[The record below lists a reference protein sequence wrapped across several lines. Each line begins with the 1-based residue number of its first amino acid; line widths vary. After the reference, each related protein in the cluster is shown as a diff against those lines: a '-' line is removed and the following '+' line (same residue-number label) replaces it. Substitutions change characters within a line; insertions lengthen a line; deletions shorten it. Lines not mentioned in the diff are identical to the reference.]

1 MTESTKTS
9 ANQVDSH
16 ERLMF
21 QPFSSILSP
30 GFWQQLSN
38 VKLNDLRLSTDPVD
52 ITGSYSCS
60 LSENLPCLASFDHNS
75 FTQTSAHGN
84 NKSFPLTG
92 QLVCTNILQDFID
105 YDKKDFLDRQGKE
118 VWRAILSGEALRD
131 PEGCLSRFG
140 LLVYGDLKKYK
151 FFYWFSFPAIN
162 YPREVYQE
170 SSAQP
175 VLRIFN
181 ESLLAK
187 IQTEYDKPNDERNF
201 QRGYFLVKHDKTKN
215 QVEVLPLTSY
225 ELIEKEN
232 SDIYFTY
239 SDPSANQVYLGWPL
253 RNYLALI
260 AVRFRLNKIKLLRI
274 RKGSPVISTSSA
286 SNSSLKLD
294 LCHSTVREVSFQLDE
309 KYQNRSTSV
318 TELECPLITGW
329 EKNESQ
335 QMAPKRVNL
344 SSLLDPKKI
353 AEDAVNLNLK
363 LMKWRLLPSL
373 DLDKIANS
381 KCLILGCGTLGCH
394 IARGLLAW
402 GVKNIS
408 LVDNSKVSYS
418 NPVRQSLYSFEDCIT
433 SDSSNSNRGRYKC
446 EAAAASLRRIH
457 PTVNVESYVLSI
469 PMPGHHVTKDEYE
482 QVKQTVEKLERLID
496 GHDAIF
502 LLMDTRESRWLPT
515 VIAISK
521 QKLVINAAIGFDTFL
536 LQRYGIR
543 DYSSASTSDEKDSGD
558 RNFLNSNRLGCYFCN
573 DIVAPGDSTLDRT
586 LDQQC
591 TVTRPGVSM
600 LVSALA
606 VELFASVVSSE
617 LGSSTPA
624 PVDNSSRASS
634 NQTKAGTYH
643 ADECTEVP
651 AGSELGIVPHSIR
664 GNLSNY
670 FIYMPTS
677 PCFNKCSACS
687 LPVIDA
693 YCELGYDKFLYQVLN
708 DPSYLEEI
716 TGLKDLQNVND
727 SDVLAIESDEDNY

>member
-1 MTESTKTS
+1 MPINNIMGEGTKIASSQVTS
-9 ANQVDSH
+9 R

-38 VKLNDLRLSTDPVD
+38 LKLNQLRLSTEAVN

-75 FTQTSAHGN
+75 FNQASVKPN
-84 NKSFPLTG
+84 NKSFTLTG
-92 QLVCTNILQDFID
+92 QLVCTNILQDFVD
-105 YDKKDFLDRQGKE
+105 YDKKGFLDSHGKA
-118 VWRAILSGEALRD
+118 VWQAILSGEAVCD

-162 YPREVYQE
+162 YPKEVYQE
-170 SSAQP
+170 TPAQP
-175 VLRIFN
+175 VLDVFDEN
-181 ESLLAK
+181 LLAR
-187 IQTEYDKPNDERNF
+187 IQNEYDKPDDNRNF
-201 QRGYFLVKHDKTKN
+201 QRGYFLIKHDKIQN

-225 ELIEKEN
+225 ETLDREVN
-232 SDIYFTY
+232 DIYFAY
-239 SDPSANQVYLGWPL
+239 SDPSANHIYSGWPL
-253 RNYLALI
+253 RNYLTLI
-260 AVRFRLNKIKLLRI
+260 AVRFQLTRVKLIRI
-274 RKGSPVISTSSA
+274 RKGTPLSNNRESTR
-286 SNSSLKLD
+286 LD
-294 LCHSTVREVSFQLDE
+294 IQHSTVLDVSFHLDE
-309 KYQNRSTSV
+309 KYQNCSTSD
-318 TELECPLITGW
+318 EGLECPLITGW

-344 SSLLDPKKI
+344 SSLLDPKRI

-402 GVKNIS
+402 GVKSIS

-418 NPVRQSLYSFEDCIT
+418 NPVRQSLYTIEDCTT
-433 SDSSNSNRGRYKC
+433 SESSNPERGRYKC

-457 PTVNVESYVLSI
+457 PTVNVESHILSI
-469 PMPGHHVTKDEYE
+469 PMPGHHVARNEYE
-482 QVKQTVEKLERLID
+482 QVRKSVEKLERLID
-496 GHDAIF
+496 DHDTIF

-515 VIAISK
+515 VISVSK
-521 QKLVINAAIGFDTFL
+521 RKLVINAAIGFDTFL
-536 LQRYGIR
+536 LQRYGVR
-543 DYSSASTSDEKDSGD
+543 DYSTTSEEKDSSD
-558 RNFLNSNRLGCYFCN
+558 KNFLESNKLGCYFCN

-606 VELFASVVSSE
+606 VELFASIVSSE
-617 LGSSTPA
+617 LGPSTPA
-624 PVDNSSRASS
+624 PVDNFGRASS
-634 NQTKAGTYH
+634 NPTKAGTYQ
-643 ADECTEVP
+643 ADEYSEAL

-693 YCELGYDKFLYQVLN
+693 YRELGYDKFLYQVLN
-708 DPSYLEEI
+708 DPTYLEEI

-727 SDVLAIESDEDNY
+727 SDVLAIESDEDNC